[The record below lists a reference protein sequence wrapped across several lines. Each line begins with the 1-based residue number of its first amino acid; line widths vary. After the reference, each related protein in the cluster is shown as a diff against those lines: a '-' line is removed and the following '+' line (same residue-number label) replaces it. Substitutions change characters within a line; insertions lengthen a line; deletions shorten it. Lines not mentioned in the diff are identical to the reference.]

1 MSLPESLL
9 VHRILT
15 HEKIVHIAKH
25 HKTEF
30 ERTGN
35 TYIFPSQNLKVQVA
49 GGWSMFN
56 KNWTMSTFLPSKELN
71 GVPLS

>member
-1 MSLPESLL
+1 MSLADALL

-15 HEKIVHIAKH
+15 HAKIDEICKQR
-25 HKTEF
+25 KTEF

-35 TYIFPSQNLKVQVA
+35 TYIFPAQNLKIEIT

-56 KNWTMSTFLPSKELN
+56 RNWKMSTFLPRKELN
-71 GVPLS
+71 GVPFS